1 VSGPWDRPLQRA
13 VRLAGGLV
21 LFGLSLALL
30 LKAGLGLDP
39 WNVFHQGVALNTGM
53 TIGQATLVTSVVVLF
68 LAWLVLRV
76 TPGLGTIAN
85 ALIVGP
91 VLDLGVAWIPE
102 APDRPS
108 QAAFLV
114 AAIVGTAIASGLYI
128 GAGWGPGSR
137 DGLMTGLAARG
148 VPVFAAR
155 AGIEITVLVVGWALG
170 GSVGLATAL
179 FALAIGPLVHHA
191 LLRLALAPARSAAR
205 QPPPRPTL

>member
-1 VSGPWDRPLQRA
+1 
-13 VRLAGGLV
+13 
-21 LFGLSLALL
+21 
-30 LKAGLGLDP
+30 
-39 WNVFHQGVALNTGM
+39 M
-53 TIGQATLVTSVVVLF
+53 TIGQATLVTSVVVLA
-68 LAWLVLRV
+68 LAWLVLRQQ
-76 TPGLGTIAN
+76 PGLGTIAN

-91 VLDLGVAWIPE
+91 VLDLGVAWIPD
-102 APDRPS
+102 APDRAW

-179 FALAIGPLVHHA
+179 FAIAIGPLVHHA
-191 LLRLALAPARSAAR
+191 LLMLALAPRDAVSARR
-205 QPPPRPTL
+205 PRRR